1 VELPATRDALLETTG
16 GMHVDVQ
23 RGWQLG
29 GQQRLFTIAAMDT
42 PNPFRSLAREWA
54 ALGNTASAR
63 TALRRWAET
72 EDVLA
77 GFTSPTEVVASC
89 QRRGDPRAANAVLG
103 ALLRLAD
110 DPLAARAVLQAVLPS
125 LAARAWRRRWDG
137 SSLWDDVGE
146 LDAEMVVVA
155 MERIAE
161 LAGTSPEWPSQAIV
175 EVAYARLRWA
185 AQVARRRQVHTV
197 PLDAVHDLAAPDH
210 GVEDDFADVLLDAV
224 AAGGL
229 RRDDAAVIY
238 ATRVLGFTP
247 AEVAERQRRDVRAV
261 RTQRARAERTLVAIA
276 R

>member
-1 VELPATRDALLETTG
+1 
-16 GMHVDVQ
+16 
-23 RGWQLG
+23 
-29 GQQRLFTIAAMDT
+29 
-42 PNPFRSLAREWA
+42 
-54 ALGNTASAR
+54 
-63 TALRRWAET
+63 
-72 EDVLA
+72 
-77 GFTSPTEVVASC
+77 
-89 QRRGDPRAANAVLG
+89 VLG
-103 ALLRLAD
+103 ALLRLAE
-110 DPLAARAVLQAVLPS
+110 DPLAGRAVLQAVLPS

-137 SSLWDDVGE
+137 SRLWDDVGE

-175 EVAYARLRWA
+175 EVTYARLRWA
-185 AQVARRRQVHTV
+185 AQVARRRRVATV
-197 PLDAVHDLAAPDH
+197 PLDAVHDLAVPDEA
-210 GVEDDFADVLLDAV
+210 EDDFGDVLLDAV

-229 RRDDAAVIY
+229 RRDDAALIY

>member
-1 VELPATRDALLETTG
+1 MPLPATRDALLATTARLQLE
-16 GMHVDVQ
+16 VQ
-23 RGWQLG
+23 RQWQLG
-29 GQQRLFTIAAMDT
+29 GQHRLLTIAAMDT

-54 ALGNTASAR
+54 ALATTRPAR
-63 TALRRWAET
+63 YALHRWAET
-72 EDVLA
+72 EAVLV
-77 GFTSPTEVVASC
+77 GFTSPAEAVACC

-103 ALLRLAD
+103 ALLRLAG

-137 SSLWDDVGE
+137 TQLWDDVGE
-146 LDAEMVVVA
+146 LDAEMVLVA

-175 EVAYARLRWA
+175 EVTYARLRWA
-185 AQVARRRQVHTV
+185 AQVARRRRVDTV
-197 PLDAVHDLAAPDH
+197 PLDAIHDLAASEDA
-210 GVEDDFADVLLDAV
+210 EDDFGDVLLDAV
-224 AAGGL
+224 ASGGI
-229 RRDDAAVIY
+229 RRDDAALIY

>member
-1 VELPATRDALLETTG
+1 
-16 GMHVDVQ
+16 
-23 RGWQLG
+23 
-29 GQQRLFTIAAMDT
+29 MDT

-54 ALGNTASAR
+54 ALGSTRSAR
-63 TALRRWAET
+63 RALHRWAET

-77 GFTSPTEVVASC
+77 RFASPADAVAAC

-103 ALLRLAD
+103 ALLRLAE

-137 SSLWDDVGE
+137 SRLWDDVGE
-146 LDAEMVVVA
+146 LDAEMVLVA

-161 LAGTSPEWPSQAIV
+161 LAGSSPEWPSQAIV
-175 EVAYARLRWA
+175 EVASARLRWA
-185 AQVARRRQVHTV
+185 AQVARRRQVDTV
-197 PLDAVHDLAAPDH
+197 PLDAVHDLAVPDD

-229 RRDDAAVIY
+229 RRDDAALIY